1 MPEILGLSKSISGFD
16 PRSIPGCALWLD
28 GADSSTLTLSGAN
41 VTQWRDKSG
50 NGYSPTGTSVF
61 PTYSSSSNCVTWN
74 GTANTQLTFPVGISN
89 AVVGTSFSIFIVELR
104 TNGGGDNFIVRGSN
118 TALNSNLLIGHI
130 GPTTLRFAYYGNDLD
145 ATVPTYVVGE
155 PRAMGYYEYSKPGR
169 AIYVNGILLAS
180 DANASDVLS
189 WSGAILG
196 GSGPVWPAY
205 SGSVFEILM
214 YKPSL
219 TTVQRQQVEGY
230 LAWKWGLETT
240 PSISVPTSISGLGLW
255 LDAADTASMTFSGA
269 SVTQWNDKSGNG
281 RNYATYVTPP
291 VYASADGG
299 GVTFSNGQTL
309 YNSDSWSG
317 NGASVDIFVVSTP
330 WAFTQYNDWRTLLRG
345 AGHHIIIE
353 YNSARLG
360 FYNSGFYQFG
370 SLTLGN
376 TKSLLYVTVNSA
388 FVSSA
393 ALNGTSAL
401 SLAGG
406 TQASWYQPFY
416 WIGGVDQ
423 SQPWGTINELLI
435 YSRNLSTTERQDVE
449 SYLANK
455 WRVST
460 PVQVLPTAHPFTSI
474 RPFTRYFNPTDID
487 TCLLW
492 LDGADTTTMTP
503 SNPSSGTS
511 ITSWRDKS
519 SNGVVYSSGVIPNYT
534 AYTAG
539 SPVYVTGGGLN
550 FNPSTPAGGTFT
562 NGVSQS
568 LNAVGGFPLNG
579 TGFTAFA
586 IAKATGTMTSYNAY
600 FTWASAVEFMSFDA
614 FGGAPGAGYG
624 SSLYLDSGGL
634 NTVAASR
641 TLGTSTQIQTLRS
654 SPTGATFYVNGNLS
668 NTTAFSYT
676 QTGNS
681 VASNFWVAGQ
691 APGNRTFSG
700 TIYELLLFNT
710 ALSTSQRQQIEG
722 YLAQKWGIQA
732 SLPTHPFKTF
742 PPSTALPF
750 SPTNIS
756 GCALWLD
763 ASDTSSFSFSSGSN
777 ISQWRDKSG
786 NGRNGTASNSP
797 VLTLNQQAGL
807 PVVTLASASSQFFD
821 FGNTLNLGTNALTI
835 FFVGKTPLSVNQGF
849 IGKSSSRGL
858 AGRWFLIYEPA
869 VGLYFAVDPAA
880 AGTSNALTTFKS
892 TAGQFAIYS
901 ASTDRTPSNYLYTNG
916 RLVGS
921 VAFSNSTNFSTTD
934 KLYVGAY
941 QDSTGLAPQPGFYY
955 NGTIGEIIV
964 YTGILSTAQ
973 RQQVEGYLAWKWDL
987 VPRLLYPVITGFS
1000 ASVNASAWIAYTF
1013 TSTSTSGTLVVPAGK
1028 TITVDYLL
1036 VGGGGGASGYI
1047 GGGGGGGYYIYTTS
1061 ASFTPGTYTIS
1072 VGTGGTGQ
1080 VGTNAPSP
1088 TGGGNTM
1095 IVRSGTTIA
1104 TGPGGGGAAPIG
1116 GLAGSSGPFTGGSYN
1131 GGTIN
1136 SGGGAGAGAN
1146 GSNGGTNGGNGG
1158 TGVQFSITGT
1168 ARFYGGG
1175 GGGGWYTGNVPGTGG
1190 AGGGANGAT
1199 SYNPGS
1205 SNNGVNGLG
1214 GGGGGA
1220 TGGGSSIGGNGGSG
1234 VAIIRIYS

>member
-1 MPEILGLSKSISGFD
+1 M
-16 PRSIPGCALWLD
+16 
-28 GADSSTLTLSGAN
+28 
-41 VTQWRDKSG
+41 
-50 NGYSPTGTSVF
+50 
-61 PTYSSSSNCVTWN
+61 
-74 GTANTQLTFPVGISN
+74 
-89 AVVGTSFSIFIVELR
+89 
-104 TNGGGDNFIVRGSN
+104 
-118 TALNSNLLIGHI
+118 
-130 GPTTLRFAYYGNDLD
+130 
-145 ATVPTYVVGE
+145 
-155 PRAMGYYEYSKPGR
+155 
-169 AIYVNGILLAS
+169 
-180 DANASDVLS
+180 
-189 WSGAILG
+189 
-196 GSGPVWPAY
+196 
-205 SGSVFEILM
+205 
-214 YKPSL
+214 
-219 TTVQRQQVEGY
+219 
-230 LAWKWGLETT
+230 
-240 PSISVPTSISGLGLW
+240 
-255 LDAADTASMTFSGA
+255 
-269 SVTQWNDKSGNG
+269 
-281 RNYATYVTPP
+281 TPP
-291 VYASADGG
+291 
-299 GVTFSNGQTL
+299 
-309 YNSDSWSG
+309 
-317 NGASVDIFVVSTP
+317 
-330 WAFTQYNDWRTLLRG
+330 
-345 AGHHIIIE
+345 
-353 YNSARLG
+353 
-360 FYNSGFYQFG
+360 
-370 SLTLGN
+370 
-376 TKSLLYVTVNSA
+376 
-388 FVSSA
+388 
-393 ALNGTSAL
+393 
-401 SLAGG
+401 
-406 TQASWYQPFY
+406 
-416 WIGGVDQ
+416 
-423 SQPWGTINELLI
+423 
-435 YSRNLSTTERQDVE
+435 
-449 SYLANK
+449 
-455 WRVST
+455 
-460 PVQVLPTAHPFTSI
+460 
-474 RPFTRYFNPTDID
+474 
-487 TCLLW
+487 
-492 LDGADTTTMTP
+492 
-503 SNPSSGTS
+503 NPSSGTS

-534 AYTAG
+534 ANTAG

-634 NTVAASR
+634 NTVAAST

-676 QTGNS
+676 QTGSS
-681 VASNFWVAGQ
+681 VASNFWIAGQ

-722 YLAQKWGIQA
+722 YLAQKWGIPA

-750 SPTNIS
+750 LPTNIS

-941 QDSTGLAPQPGFYY
+941 QDSTGLAPLAGYYY

-1047 GGGGGGGYYIYTTS
+1047 GGGGGGGYYVYTTS

-1088 TGGGNTM
+1088 TGGGNST

-1136 SGGGAGAGAN
+1136 SGGGAGSGGNGA
-1146 GSNGGTNGGNGG
+1146 NGGTNGGNGG